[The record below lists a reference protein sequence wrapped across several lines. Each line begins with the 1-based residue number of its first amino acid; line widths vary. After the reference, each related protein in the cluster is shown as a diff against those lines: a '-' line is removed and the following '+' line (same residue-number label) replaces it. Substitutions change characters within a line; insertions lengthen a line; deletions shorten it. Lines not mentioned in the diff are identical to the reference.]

1 MTKRSYDIA
10 VIPGDGIG
18 PEVVAAAVAVMH
30 GAAAQSGVA
39 LRTTEH
45 PAGAFHFRDTGDALP
60 AETVAAI
67 GAADATLFGAAGWPS
82 IRAADGTEIAPQIGI
97 REHFGLFA
105 GLRPVRL
112 WPGVPPVLAQ
122 GVLARGNVDMLIVRE
137 QTEGLF
143 AGRHDPAGNDP
154 DSASDRMVVTRHGC
168 ERLFAMT
175 FDLARRRKAA
185 GKRGHVTLMDK
196 ANVLRSQAFMR
207 RVFDEVAVR
216 HPDIEASH
224 VHIDAG
230 CMLLVTDPGRFDV
243 VVSENQFGDITS
255 EIAAGVGGGLG
266 LAPSADLG
274 ERVGMFQPSH
284 GTAPDIAGRGLANP
298 VAAILSCA
306 MLLDWL
312 ADRHG
317 DDGCRAAAHA
327 IERAIGATLATGP
340 RTRDLGGSAG
350 TQDVTDAVLA
360 ALPA

>member
-1 MTKRSYDIA
+1 MTKPYYDIA

-18 PEVVAAAVAVMH
+18 PEVVAAAVAVMQR
-30 GAAAQSGVA
+30 AAEQSGVA
-39 LRTTEH
+39 LLMAEH
-45 PAGAFHFRDTGDALP
+45 PAGAFHFRDTGEALP
-60 AETVAAI
+60 AATVQAI
-67 GAADATLFGAAGWPS
+67 AEADATLFGAAGWPD
-82 IRAADGTEIAPQIGI
+82 IRAADGTEIAPQISI

-105 GLRPVRL
+105 GLRPIRL
-112 WPGVPPVLAQ
+112 WPGVPPVLAR
-122 GVLARGNVDMLIVRE
+122 ATVDMLIVRE

-154 DSASDRMVVTRHGC
+154 HSAADRMVVTRRGC
-168 ERLFAMT
+168 ERLFTMT
-175 FDLARRRKAA
+175 FALARRRKAA
-185 GKRGHVTLMDK
+185 GKPGRVTLMDK

-207 RVFDEVAVR
+207 AIFDEVAAQ
-216 HPDIEASH
+216 HPDTEANH

-230 CMLLVTDPGRFDV
+230 CMLLVTDPGRFDI

-274 ERVGMFQPSH
+274 EDVGMFQPSH

-298 VAAILSCA
+298 VAAILSGA

-317 DDGCRAAAHA
+317 DAACRAAASA
-327 IERAIGATLATGP
+327 IEAAVGAVLASGP
-340 RTRDLGGSAG
+340 RTRDLGGTAG
-350 TQDVTDAVLA
+350 TQEVTNAVLA
-360 ALPA
+360 ALTA

>member
-1 MTKRSYDIA
+1 MTKPHYEVA

-18 PEVVAAAVAVMH
+18 PEVT
-30 GAAAQSGVA
+30 GAATSVLHQAADRSGVTV
-39 LRTTEH
+39 RTAAH

-60 AETVAAI
+60 ADTLHAI
-67 GAADATLFGAAGWPS
+67 AAADATLFGAAGWPS

-105 GLRPVRL
+105 G
-112 WPGVPPVLAQ
+112 
-122 GVLARGNVDMLIVRE
+122 
-137 QTEGLF
+137 
-143 AGRHDPAGNDP
+143 RHDPAGNDP
-154 DSASDRMVVTRHGC
+154 DSATDRMVVTRRGC
-168 ERLFAMT
+168 ERLFEMT
-175 FDLARRRKAA
+175 FALARRRKAA
-185 GKRGHVTLMDK
+185 GKPGRVTLMDK

-207 RVFDEVAVR
+207 AMFDEAAAR
-216 HPDIEASH
+216 HPDIEAGH
-224 VHIDAG
+224 LYIDAG

-274 ERVGMFQPSH
+274 EHVGMFQPSH

-298 VAAILSCA
+298 VAAILSAA

-312 ADRHG
+312 ADRH
-317 DDGCRAAAHA
+317 DDTGCRTAAASIQA
-327 IERAIGATLATGP
+327 AVGAVLATGP

-350 TQDVTDAVLA
+350 MQEVTDAVLG
-360 ALPA
+360 ALTA